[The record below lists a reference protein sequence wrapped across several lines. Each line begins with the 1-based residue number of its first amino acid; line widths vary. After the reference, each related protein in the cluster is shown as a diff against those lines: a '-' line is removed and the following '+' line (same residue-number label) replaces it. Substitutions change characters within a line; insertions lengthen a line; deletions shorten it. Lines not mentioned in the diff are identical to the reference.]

1 MSLITENDLDA
12 VRNALRRCKEMTLE
26 RTLGDRKNRLER
38 PPCFSRVACS
48 NACEG
53 GTLVARVVRIEILR
67 KRGGGGALSSG
78 MLSAT
83 L

>member
-1 MSLITENDLDA
+1 MIVFVTGAS
-12 VRNALRRCKEMTLE
+12 E
-26 RTLGDRKNRLER
+26 RTRPMTPAEESALLEKYR
-38 PPCFSRVACS
+38 PLVRA
-48 NACEG
+48 
-53 GTLVARVVRIEILR
+53 VARVVRIEILR